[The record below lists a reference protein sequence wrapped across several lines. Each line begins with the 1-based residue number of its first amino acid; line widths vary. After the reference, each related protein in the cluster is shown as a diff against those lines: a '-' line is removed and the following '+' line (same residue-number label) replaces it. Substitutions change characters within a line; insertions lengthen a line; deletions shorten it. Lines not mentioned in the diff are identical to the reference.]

1 MKKIILIFLI
11 LCVNNT
17 VFTQEN
23 KLDYSEPKEYLLSG
37 VTITGTKFLDKNT
50 LISISGLGIGEKIT
64 IPSEKIS
71 RAIKNLW
78 TD

>member
-11 LCVNNT
+11 LCVNNK
-17 VFTQEN
+17 VFTQDN
-23 KLDYSEPKEYLLSG
+23 KLDYSAPKEYFLAG

-64 IPSEKIS
+64 IPS
-71 RAIKNLW
+71 
-78 TD
+78 